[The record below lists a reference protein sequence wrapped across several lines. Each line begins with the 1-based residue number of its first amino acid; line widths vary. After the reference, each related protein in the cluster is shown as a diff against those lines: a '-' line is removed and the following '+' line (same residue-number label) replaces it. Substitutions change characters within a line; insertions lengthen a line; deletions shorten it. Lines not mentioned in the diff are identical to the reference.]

1 MSPQSK
7 HPSPAALFFSFL
19 PLPPPPAALPA
30 LTRLPCLLAA
40 TVAAV
45 LPFLLTV
52 GVPSSVAEVRRL
64 SLNTV
69 TKLVKQASPAL
80 LRPHVADLVG
90 HMLEGLSTLE
100 DSRLNYYQLHVDRMD
115 GRAAE
120 QLESARVAAARDSPM
135 WATLDLCLRQVRL
148 HAAKP
153 GCRITRL

>member
-1 MSPQSK
+1 M
-7 HPSPAALFFSFL
+7 AAAVAVVL
-19 PLPPPPAALPA
+19 PL
-30 LTRLPCLLAA
+30 
-40 TVAAV
+40 
-45 LPFLLTV
+45 LLTV

-80 LRPHVADLVG
+80 LRPHVADLVVN
-90 HMLEGLSTLE
+90 MLEGLSTLE

-135 WATLDLCLRQVRL
+135 WATLDLCLRQVGL

-153 GCRITRL
+153 GFRRTLSPHALAIAAKPLPARRDSAFSVQPQSTGERR